1 MKNALCSLE
10 SLKNMKGLLV
20 HRIEVL
26 EKRQARRAYALSAK
40 EVAAIGARIQVLADM
55 LADVNDRIM
64 DIDFNSFHVSYPVAK
79 KAGRKVKLAY
89 APAA

>member
-1 MKNALCSLE
+1 MNNSIRSLHA
-10 SLKNMKGLLV
+10 LKNMKGILV
-20 HRIEVL
+20 YRIETL
-26 EKRQARRAYALSAK
+26 EKRLARRAYALSAK

>member
-1 MKNALCSLE
+1 MNNSIRSLHA
-10 SLKNMKGLLV
+10 LKNMKGLLV
-20 HRIEVL
+20 YRIETL
-26 EKRQARRAYALSAK
+26 EKRLARRAYALSAK

-64 DIDFNSFHVSYPVAK
+64 DIDFNSFHVSYPVAE